1 MHATSVPRESRRP
14 FRFTHWLPLALAL
27 LLPQAQAAPA
37 NPDAFDPLAQAI
49 ETFKRDTRYPAGTA
63 VIVVKDGKIA
73 YQGYFGLAD
82 IAAKTAVD
90 ADTVFYIASATK
102 PFFALNALLA
112 EHAGSLDTRTSLQAM
127 FPAARF
133 DGFDASAVTL
143 RHLLTHTAGI
153 DNVALG
159 WATAF
164 SGVHD
169 AASRQRLVLQS
180 RANADAP
187 LGTFDYT
194 NIGYNIASVWR
205 DRIDAKPWQA
215 QLQAR
220 IFAPL
225 KMVHTTAR
233 TSEAEARGWTI
244 AKPYAFVSVDRSVP
258 LYLRKTDATM
268 HAAGGMLST
277 APDLAN
283 FLIAQLDEGKLDRK
297 QVLPA
302 SVIDAS
308 QQQQAVTDSKYLDFP
323 RDGYAWGWYTGDYK
337 GRRMLHHFG
346 GFAGFHAHLSFM
358 PDMDAGL
365 VILHNEDTLAPK
377 LSALIAD
384 AVYGTILGEP
394 DVTARV
400 ERRLDGLLD
409 RVAGLE
415 AMVQTQ
421 RQQIEGRAWSLSL
434 PMTAYAGS
442 YAHPL
447 LGAIH
452 LSVEDGR
459 PLLRWGRLAARAT
472 GYDGTDQARIEWVPN
487 SGQVITFTVSDGRVQ
502 ALSFD
507 GMRFDRTEEHAAGT
521 PPR

>member
-277 APDLAN
+277 APDLVN

-358 PDMDAGL
+358 PEANIGL
-365 VILHNEDTLAPK
+365 VVLNNEDMLGARLAN
-377 LSALIAD
+377 LIAD
-384 AVYGTILGEP
+384 VAYGIALGEP
-394 DVTARV
+394 GIAATAKDGFA
-400 ERRLDGLLD
+400 RLAMD
-409 RVAGLE
+409 AAKLE
-415 AMVQTQ
+415 QAAVRQ
-421 RQQIEGRAWSLSL
+421 REALQARPWRLSL
-434 PMTAYAGS
+434 PRTGYAGR
-442 YAHPL
+442 YAHAD
-447 LGAIH
+447 LGEV
-452 LSVEDGR
+452 SVTVQAGGA
-459 PLLRWGRLAARAT
+459 LALGWGQLQAVAS
-472 GYDGTDQARIEWVPN
+472 GYDKPDHVRVEFVPN
-487 SGQVITFTVSDGRVQ
+487 SGQVVEFIVEDGRVD
-502 ALSFD
+502 ALAFD
-507 GMRFDRTEEHAAGT
+507 GLRFDKAR
-521 PPR
+521 